1 MESIYIYHE
10 GMRKLDGIT
19 APSSKGT
26 NQFKQKEKNIIQFL
40 KISKTKLLHHSSNRK
55 TAKWTF

>member
-1 MESIYIYHE
+1 MVDGEHIYHE

-26 NQFKQKEKNIIQFL
+26 NQFKQKEKNIIQHF
-40 KISKTKLLHHSSNRK
+40 
-55 TAKWTF
+55 

>member
-26 NQFKQKEKNIIQFL
+26 NQFKQKEKNTIQHL
-40 KISKTKLLHHSSNRK
+40 SI
-55 TAKWTF
+55 